1 MHIISG
7 SINTLLHDQ
16 TQKRCGNTHRVRTQ
30 SEGTCC
36 VPGCTDAAACQQQCV
51 FRQCLLRVKQAPAR
65 RHTPGSKLLRQ
76 LNPLT
81 LCLNRREVR
90 PPCAGTVK
98 GCKTLLQQKLVLLCR
113 NTAACFLDDNRH
125 AHCITNLH
133 QVCQKSAGILVAF
146 GHPQLLRNIQVNLQR
161 VSLQHVNGSLR
172 LRRRSKSTDVT
183 DNKTFGKLL
192 AHHSIARDTAAVTH
206 SAELRAYSHTDT
218 GSCRH
223 LRQLSVNLRHRICT
237 AGNSI
242 NEKRQTQTFA

>member
-1 MHIISG
+1 M
-7 SINTLLHDQ
+7 LHNQ
-16 TQKRCGNTHRVRTQ
+16 TQNWGSNPHSVRTQ
-30 SEGTCC
+30 SKGTRC
-36 VPGCTDAAACQQQCV
+36 VTCTADAAA
-51 FRQCLLRVKQAPAR
+51 RQKQSILRQSLLRVKQTPTGRHAPN
-65 RHTPGSKLLRQ
+65 SKLLRQ
-76 LNPLT
+76 FHTLT
-81 LCLNRREVR
+81 LRFNRREVR

-98 GCKTLLQQKLVLLCR
+98 SCKALLQQKLVLLCR
-113 NTAACFLDDNRH
+113 DTAACFLNDNRH
-125 AHCITNLH
+125 AHSITNLH
-133 QVCQKSAGILVAF
+133 QICQKSAGILVAL
-146 GHPQLLRNIQVNLQR
+146 GHPQLLRCVQVHLQR

-172 LRRRSKSTDVT
+172 LRGRSQCADVT

-192 AHHSIARDTAAVTH
+192 THHSITANAATVTH